1 LLSVFGTYFPTGA
14 IPIISIIARVFRV
27 QSNYLMERLRNLK
40 VADKRGFVN
49 PWMEYI
55 FRDPEYSILG
65 ENFLIT
71 AIMTLHEWFLVVATK
86 KKKTL

>member
-1 LLSVFGTYFPTGA
+1 
-14 IPIISIIARVFRV
+14 
-27 QSNYLMERLRNLK
+27 
-40 VADKRGFVN
+40 
-49 PWMEYI
+49 MEYI

-71 AIMTLHEWFLVVATK
+71 AIMTLHEWFLVIATK